1 MSASEVLL
9 IDLCDFKIDTT
20 KTNET
25 PFLGKILNNKSQFSN
40 L

>member
-25 PFLGKILNNKSQFSN
+25 PFFGENTEQ
-40 L
+40 